1 MLNEFRACLYTFR
14 AHNENRI
21 MLTKWQN
28 VTAICFRHASMEKIC
43 VWVKNVKKR
52 VLVAFDGQELPVFNA
67 GKLLGFALR
76 ILLFLPA

>member
-1 MLNEFRACLYTFR
+1 MRLG
-14 AHNENRI
+14 
-21 MLTKWQN
+21 
-28 VTAICFRHASMEKIC
+28 EKC
-43 VWVKNVKKR
+43 EEKKR

>member
-1 MLNEFRACLYTFR
+1 
-14 AHNENRI
+14 
-21 MLTKWQN
+21 
-28 VTAICFRHASMEKIC
+28 MEKIC
-43 VWVKNVKKR
+43 VWVQNVKKR

>member
-1 MLNEFRACLYTFR
+1 MHQWKKL
-14 AHNENRI
+14 
-21 MLTKWQN
+21 
-28 VTAICFRHASMEKIC
+28 C
-43 VWVKNVKKR
+43 VWMKKGKKR

>member
-28 VTAICFRHASMEKIC
+28 VTAICFRHASMEQIC
-43 VWVKNVKKR
+43 VWMKKGEKR

>member
-1 MLNEFRACLYTFR
+1 MHQWKKNMRLD
-14 AHNENRI
+14 
-21 MLTKWQN
+21 
-28 VTAICFRHASMEKIC
+28 EKGE
-43 VWVKNVKKR
+43 KR